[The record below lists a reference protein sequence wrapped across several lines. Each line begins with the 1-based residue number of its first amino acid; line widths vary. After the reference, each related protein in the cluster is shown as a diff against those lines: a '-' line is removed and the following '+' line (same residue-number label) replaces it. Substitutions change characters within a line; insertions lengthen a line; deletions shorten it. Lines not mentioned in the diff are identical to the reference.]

1 MRTVLLSLFV
11 CALAMFACT
20 KDDTSGTNNLC
31 HTWEVKSFM
40 SLESVAYPKTEGKKV
55 LLTFNPSG
63 NVGLKLEVNG
73 CGSSFEISKPGEIK
87 IDSFICTE
95 ICCDSQFST
104 KLLAM
109 LPQVTSYEIVKN
121 TLRLNVPK
129 WGYVELELAE

>member
-1 MRTVLLSLFV
+1 MKILF
-11 CALAMFACT
+11 LNISMLFFILIAC
-20 KDDTSGTNNLC
+20 KEDGNTNVENLY

>member
-1 MRTVLLSLFV
+1 MRVVLLNLFV
-11 CALAMFACT
+11 CALAMYACT
-20 KDDTSGTNNLC
+20 KDDISATSSLYK
-31 HTWEVKSFM
+31 TWEAKDFM

-63 NVGLKLEVNG
+63 NVGLKLEMNG
-73 CGSSFEISKPGEIK
+73 CGSSFVIDKPGQIK
-87 IDSFICTE
+87 IDPFLCTL
-95 ICCDSQFST
+95 ICCDSKFSD

-129 WGYVELELAE
+129 WGYIQLELTE